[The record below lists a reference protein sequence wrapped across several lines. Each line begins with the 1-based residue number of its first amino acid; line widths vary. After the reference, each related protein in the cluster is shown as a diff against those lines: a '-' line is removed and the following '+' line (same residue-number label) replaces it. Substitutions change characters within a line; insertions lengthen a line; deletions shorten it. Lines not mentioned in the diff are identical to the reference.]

1 VGIEVK
7 MSDVAEQKSSSSRI
21 SWIDNLRAFGILSI
35 VLVHTGRLDS
45 GLDLYVSSFCM
56 PLFFLISGLFVKES
70 IRQQKFID
78 YLKTKAQRLL
88 IPYLSF
94 GIFSYILWYFA
105 IGKIKGETLPINPM
119 LDFIT
124 NIVYGVGHREWL
136 NFNVTLWFFPCL
148 FVTELLFF
156 FLIRLPSH
164 KILGVTL
171 FSLSVI
177 GYFFFEL
184 VDIEKFRLPFG
195 VDLALTAVVFYGL
208 GYLVKPHLLN
218 DGFKAWY
225 QWPLLLLGTL
235 AYVVFS
241 NLNQPSAFIVGI
253 FGKNYFYF
261 YLAALSGILFW
272 AQISRLIKPNK
283 LLTEIGKNTL
293 VIFPLHLLVFP
304 FFTGILVYVF
314 KVPKSSIEH
323 SNIVALAYTILSAL
337 ILLPIAWGLNRYVP
351 FLLGYSPQRKSIN
364 Q

>member
-1 VGIEVK
+1 
-7 MSDVAEQKSSSSRI
+7 MSDVAEQKLSSSRI

-35 VLVHTGRLDS
+35 ILVHTGRLDS
-45 GLDLYVSSFCM
+45 GIDLYVSALVM
-56 PLFFLISGLFVKES
+56 PLFFLISGFFVKES

-78 YLKTKAQRLL
+78 FVKIKAQRLL

-94 GIFSYILWYFA
+94 GIFSYIMWFFI
-105 IGKIKGETLPINPM
+105 IGKIKKDALPINPIVHF
-119 LDFIT
+119 LT
-124 NIVYGVGHREWL
+124 NIIYGVGGWGWL
-136 NFNVTLWFFPCL
+136 DFNITLWFFPCL

-156 FLIRLPSH
+156 FLIRLPSR
-164 KILGVTL
+164 KTLGVAL

-177 GYFFFEL
+177 GYFFFEV

-195 VDLALTAVVFYGL
+195 IDIALTAVVFYGL
-208 GYLVKPHLLN
+208 GYLVKPYILN
-218 DGFKAWY
+218 DSFKVWY

-235 AYVVFS
+235 AYIVFS
-241 NLNQPSAFIVGI
+241 NLNQQSAFIIGN

-283 LLTEIGKNTL
+283 LFTEIGKNTL
-293 VIFPLHLLVFP
+293 VIFPLHLLLFP
-304 FFTGILVYVF
+304 FFTGVLVYVF

-337 ILLPIAWGLNRYVP
+337 ILIPLAWGLNRYVP
-351 FLLGYSPQRKSIN
+351 FLLGYNPQRKSIN